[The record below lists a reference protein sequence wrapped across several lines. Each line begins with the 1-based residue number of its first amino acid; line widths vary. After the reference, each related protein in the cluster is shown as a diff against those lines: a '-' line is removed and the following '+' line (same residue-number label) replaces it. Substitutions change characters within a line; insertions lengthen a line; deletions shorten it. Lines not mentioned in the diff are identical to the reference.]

1 MAAGDPNVALDQEM
15 HYSVKAALNAGDLK
29 GALRALADTTS
40 NPEVKLLARRFADLV
55 GNTRVR
61 VLYPGDSAKYIG
73 VNRGVFVQQ
82 TAVGADPNYEN
93 IILLNGQIGMA
104 NHVLMHEMAHAV
116 TSNLFDMQPNHPV
129 VKQLNALLDELR
141 KAGPKKE
148 WFTDGRKK
156 VFTYSDDFYGL
167 TDVKEMTAEAFGRST
182 FGNTDNALRDLMKR
196 TRFETEPTPYAV
208 DIPISAWERFKEI
221 IGNFFRTLVG
231 RPTKRYPRRTRIE
244 FDENYETGL
253 DQFHR
258 LIDGLLA
265 EAPQIVTTSALER
278 AVVNPM
284 IGRNVLNNSVLS
296 APVWTKQGRGELGA
310 LMSASTPSPLRSAL
324 LGLLQLDWFNDLAG
338 KYFPEIAKLKALD
351 DLRRGK
357 IQRLNESA
365 KPVFE
370 DLLDYAKKS
379 PDLYNTLMSI
389 QGQATLAEVDPT
401 ELLSKYDGD
410 KEKTDEWHNLN
421 RQLMVADRSGEMR
434 KLFRQTRN
442 TFRAMREEIKQVLK
456 SRVRDITDN
465 EAQANNLVAQLMK
478 KLDEENAID
487 PYFSLMRNGDYWI
500 EYTAE
505 DTTAAPVATDPLG
518 RQQRPTTTYVQA
530 FETPFARAA
539 FQAKLEAARDANG
552 KPVAWGIQTMP
563 RPISNLSTDKSV
575 PTKFVQGALNIISGF
590 GGATAS
596 AEERQKVEFAVN
608 AIQELFV
615 RLTPD
620 HSILRSMMKRK
631 GTRGFMG
638 DITPIGVVAT
648 PPEFIDSMARKVSGL
663 SYQLANIEYGGKIQ
677 KLMDSALKTRNN
689 LQQSGT
695 LGIGEQQAVDAYYT
709 EFTKRAAFAKNP
721 QISKAAQGARG
732 ITFAWTLGGSVAA
745 TLNNLVQ
752 IPMVGFTELSGL
764 YGSAAS
770 MRELGFA
777 MRALTNA
784 GKTQKIVS
792 YGAEGKEVRT
802 VDGVDSFGSIG
813 NYFEPVLG
821 TDPKTGAETISYQLR
836 TDIQIPAKLRDKI
849 ANLDVLAEV
858 LANNGMLNASMS
870 QEMLESEQDWLH
882 KINRWLGFGQHHAER
897 FNRQTMAV
905 AAYNLE
911 LGKIEGTASQADK
924 LAAAMK
930 AIQITERVNGS
941 IGAATAPR
949 WAQNAV
955 GSVVFMFKR
964 FGLQMARY
972 IIGTTNQALRGATKE
987 DRAVAR
993 YQIIGMLGTTALL
1006 SGVQGLP
1013 FFSEIMSLFN
1023 VLFTEDDDERPEVV
1037 IQKFLGEPYY
1047 HGALNYLLGVEVAS
1061 RISMSGL
1068 IFRENKIEKDQSVY
1082 YDLIEMFGGPAVGI
1096 ALNFERGFDLISQG
1110 EFYRGLEAMSPSALK
1125 SLMKAGRFS
1134 FDGATT
1140 LRGDEVLP
1148 VTAADIVKQ
1157 ALGYTPEE
1165 LARTQERVSGAKRID
1180 EAIRTKRTRLLKR
1193 YNMAVSDGDFAEA
1206 REVLKEMREFSRKH
1220 PEDAISGETIN
1231 RSRSSFDQRSR
1242 EMISGTTFTDRTR
1255 AQNYISEFDQ
1265 ETSFWGP

>member
-1 MAAGDPNVALDQEM
+1 
-15 HYSVKAALNAGDLK
+15 
-29 GALRALADTTS
+29 
-40 NPEVKLLARRFADLV
+40 
-55 GNTRVR
+55 
-61 VLYPGDSAKYIG
+61 
-73 VNRGVFVQQ
+73 
-82 TAVGADPNYEN
+82 
-93 IILLNGQIGMA
+93 
-104 NHVLMHEMAHAV
+104 
-116 TSNLFDMQPNHPV
+116 
-129 VKQLNALLDELR
+129 
-141 KAGPKKE
+141 
-148 WFTDGRKK
+148 
-156 VFTYSDDFYGL
+156 
-167 TDVKEMTAEAFGRST
+167 
-182 FGNTDNALRDLMKR
+182 
-196 TRFETEPTPYAV
+196 
-208 DIPISAWERFKEI
+208 
-221 IGNFFRTLVG
+221 
-231 RPTKRYPRRTRIE
+231 
-244 FDENYETGL
+244 
-253 DQFHR
+253 
-258 LIDGLLA
+258 
-265 EAPQIVTTSALER
+265 
-278 AVVNPM
+278 
-284 IGRNVLNNSVLS
+284 
-296 APVWTKQGRGELGA
+296 
-310 LMSASTPSPLRSAL
+310 
-324 LGLLQLDWFNDLAG
+324 
-338 KYFPEIAKLKALD
+338 
-351 DLRRGK
+351 
-357 IQRLNESA
+357 
-365 KPVFE
+365 
-370 DLLDYAKKS
+370 
-379 PDLYNTLMSI
+379 
-389 QGQATLAEVDPT
+389 
-401 ELLSKYDGD
+401 
-410 KEKTDEWHNLN
+410 
-421 RQLMVADRSGEMR
+421 
-434 KLFRQTRN
+434 
-442 TFRAMREEIKQVLK
+442 
-456 SRVRDITDN
+456 
-465 EAQANNLVAQLMK
+465 
-478 KLDEENAID
+478 
-487 PYFSLMRNGDYWI
+487 
-500 EYTAE
+500 
-505 DTTAAPVATDPLG
+505 
-518 RQQRPTTTYVQA
+518 
-530 FETPFARAA
+530 
-539 FQAKLEAARDANG
+539 
-552 KPVAWGIQTMP
+552 
-563 RPISNLSTDKSV
+563 
-575 PTKFVQGALNIISGF
+575 
-590 GGATAS
+590 
-596 AEERQKVEFAVN
+596 
-608 AIQELFV
+608 
-615 RLTPD
+615 
-620 HSILRSMMKRK
+620 
-631 GTRGFMG
+631 
-638 DITPIGVVAT
+638 
-648 PPEFIDSMARKVSGL
+648 
-663 SYQLANIEYGGKIQ
+663 
-677 KLMDSALKTRNN
+677 
-689 LQQSGT
+689 
-695 LGIGEQQAVDAYYT
+695 
-709 EFTKRAAFAKNP
+709 
-721 QISKAAQGARG
+721 
-732 ITFAWTLGGSVAA
+732 
-745 TLNNLVQ
+745 
-752 IPMVGFTELSGL
+752 
-764 YGSAAS
+764 
-770 MRELGFA
+770 
-777 MRALTNA
+777 
-784 GKTQKIVS
+784 
-792 YGAEGKEVRT
+792 
-802 VDGVDSFGSIG
+802 
-813 NYFEPVLG
+813 
-821 TDPKTGAETISYQLR
+821 
-836 TDIQIPAKLRDKI
+836 
-849 ANLDVLAEV
+849 
-858 LANNGMLNASMS
+858 MLNASMS